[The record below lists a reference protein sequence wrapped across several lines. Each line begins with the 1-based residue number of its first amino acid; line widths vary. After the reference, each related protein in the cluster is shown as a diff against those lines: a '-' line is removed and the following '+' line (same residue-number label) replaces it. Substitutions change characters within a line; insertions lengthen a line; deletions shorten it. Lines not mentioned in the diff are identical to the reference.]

1 MNRSLSLE
9 TYFLTQTFLRNI
21 MNFLRR
27 SYFFLLLCFSTSIAE
42 ASAINSLK
50 AFIQDTRT
58 VRAVFLQT
66 VLDKNARVV
75 QKGGGTMQFERPGKF
90 RWVYEKPYEQLI
102 VGDGTRIWFYDRD
115 LNQVTERKL
124 DLAIGSSPAAL
135 LAGSNGIETS
145 FDLTEIGLQGDTE
158 WLEAKPKAKEGTFE
172 WVRLGFTREGVLK
185 AMELHDNFGQTT
197 VLTFSRLEQNPK
209 LAPELFKFYPPEG
222 ADVISD

>member
-1 MNRSLSLE
+1 
-9 TYFLTQTFLRNI
+9 

-50 AFIQDTRT
+50 TFIQDTRT

-102 VGDGTRIWFYDRD
+102 VGDGTRIWFYD
-115 LNQVTERKL
+115 
-124 DLAIGSSPAAL
+124 
-135 LAGSNGIETS
+135 ETS

-209 LAPELFKFYPPEG
+209 LAPELFKFNPPEG

>member
-1 MNRSLSLE
+1 
-9 TYFLTQTFLRNI
+9 

-27 SYFFLLLCFSTSIAE
+27 SCFFLLLCLSISIVE

-135 LAGSNGIETS
+135 LAGSSGIETS

-197 VLTFSRLEQNPK
+197 VLTFSRLEQNLR
-209 LAPELFKFYPPEG
+209 LAPELFKFNPPEG

>member
-1 MNRSLSLE
+1 LLS
-9 TYFLTQTFLRNI
+9 
-21 MNFLRR
+21 
-27 SYFFLLLCFSTSIAE
+27 
-42 ASAINSLK
+42 
-50 AFIQDTRT
+50 
-58 VRAVFLQT
+58 
-66 VLDKNARVV
+66 
-75 QKGGGTMQFERPGKF
+75 
-90 RWVYEKPYEQLI
+90 
-102 VGDGTRIWFYDRD
+102 
-115 LNQVTERKL
+115 
-124 DLAIGSSPAAL
+124 AAAPL
-135 LAGSNGIETS
+135 TS

>member
-1 MNRSLSLE
+1 
-9 TYFLTQTFLRNI
+9 
-21 MNFLRR
+21 MNF
-27 SYFFLLLCFSTSIAE
+27 SKKSCFLLLFCLFTPLAE
-42 ASAINSLK
+42 AGAISSLK
-50 AFIQDTRT
+50 AFVKDTRT

-75 QKGGGTMQFERPGKF
+75 QRGSGIMQFERPGKF

-115 LNQVTERKL
+115 LNQVTIRKL

-135 LAGSNGIETS
+135 LAGSSGIETS

-158 WLEAKPKAKEGTFE
+158 WLEAKPKTAEGTFE
-172 WVRLGFTREGVLK
+172 WVRLGFTPQGELK

-209 LAPELFKFYPPEG
+209 LAPELFKFKPPQG

>member
-1 MNRSLSLE
+1 
-9 TYFLTQTFLRNI
+9 

-75 QKGGGTMQFERPGKF
+75 QKGSGTMQFERPGKF

-209 LAPELFKFYPPEG
+209 LAPELFKFNPPEG

>member
-124 DLAIGSSPAAL
+124 DLAIGSSPADQ
-135 LAGSNGIETS
+135 
-145 FDLTEIGLQGDTE
+145 F
-158 WLEAKPKAKEGTFE
+158 
-172 WVRLGFTREGVLK
+172 
-185 AMELHDNFGQTT
+185 
-197 VLTFSRLEQNPK
+197 
-209 LAPELFKFYPPEG
+209 
-222 ADVISD
+222 